1 MARCDS
7 LKISLGAWQAAVQLA
22 GVKTAFAVCQRMA
35 CSGEKAESE
44 EYIRSDRR
52 DAARRVVHGQ

>member
-52 DAARRVVHGQ
+52 DAAR